1 MTTDL
6 LIDTYGT
13 RIGSSGERIVLSFP
27 NTKQKK
33 EYPIRRLDKIV
44 VLRPAS
50 LTTNAVQLALEH
62 DVDIV
67 YLGAFGKPIGRIF
80 SSEPKGLASLRKGQ
94 LEASTSPEKS
104 FALAKA
110 FVKGKCANQISHIR
124 LLSYEHKQDF
134 SKELL
139 QAQTMFDSIDF
150 LPVGEKS
157 KEQLLGTEGYIAERY
172 FSCLKR
178 LCKFP
183 GRKPEAR
190 DKYNSMLN
198 YGYGILY
205 NEVERMCLY
214 VGLDPYLGLYHSE
227 RYGKPALVLD
237 LVEEF
242 RVPIVD
248 MAIFPLFIS
257 KEVNKRK
264 YFEKVA
270 GSAEK
275 EKKGKPQYQ
284 LSAEGKALVVKAVMY
299 HLYREAK
306 WNGKEYAM
314 KQIIENQIRALAR
327 HFSGKEGKYKAFDAM
342 SVLPIEPLSVDR

>member
-27 NTKQKK
+27 KIKEKK

-44 VLRPAS
+44 ILRPAS

-80 SSEPKGLASLRKGQ
+80 SSEPKGLASLRKAQ
-94 LEASTSPEKS
+94 LDVSNSPEKS
-104 FALAKA
+104 FELARS

-124 LLSYEHKQDF
+124 LLGYQYKKDF
-134 SKELL
+134 SAELL
-139 QAQTMFDSIDF
+139 QAQTMLDSVEF
-150 LPVGEKS
+150 LPANEKS
-157 KEQLLGTEGYIAERY
+157 KEQLLGMEGYIADRY
-172 FSCLKR
+172 FSCLKKMS
-178 LCKFP
+178 KFP
-183 GRKPEAR
+183 ARIPQGR

-198 YGYGILY
+198 YAYGILY

-242 RVPIVD
+242 RVPIAD
-248 MAIFPLFIS
+248 MAIFPLFVS
-257 KEVNKRK
+257 KQINKRK
-264 YFEKVA
+264 YFEKI
-270 GSAEK
+270 SEK
-275 EKKGKPQYQ
+275 NYQ
-284 LSAEGKALVVKAVMY
+284 LSPEGKALVVGEVMK

-306 WNGKEYAM
+306 WNGKTYAM
-314 KQIIENQIRALAR
+314 KKIIENQIRALAQ
-327 HFSGKEGKYKAFDAM
+327 HFVGKESKYQAFDATE
-342 SVLPIEPLSVDR
+342 VLPIEEAGFVDDGR